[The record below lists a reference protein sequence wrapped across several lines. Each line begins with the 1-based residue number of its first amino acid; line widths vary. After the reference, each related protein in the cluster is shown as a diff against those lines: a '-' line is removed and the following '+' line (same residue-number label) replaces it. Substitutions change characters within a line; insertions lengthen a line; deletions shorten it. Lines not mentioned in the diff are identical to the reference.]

1 MAEMGDVA
9 GAGLLAHV
17 PTIMLP
23 RAERLELNEG
33 KEISLVPGL
42 ERLRREVFEVLDY
55 DTVVVLDSHW
65 HTTVEFVV
73 AAQPVRAGLFTSDE
87 LPRGMCRI
95 PYDWRGHPELAQ
107 AMAAQADAHGTW
119 ITAIDDPCLP
129 VHYATVNLWSYLGR
143 GLDKRW
149 VSVSTAQTG
158 ETEDFLR
165 AGRALGAA
173 IAAVGQPGAADRV
186 RRHVAHVLV
195 AAGTAGARGQRPGP
209 HQDRGGPRRRRRAD
223 RLAAGRRPHPG
234 HRDHA
239 GLPEVPAGGQ
249 VRAVPDDDRG
259 AGRGGG
265 DRARPGLQRVREL
278 GRHRPDAYLVRPACR
293 GLAMTEYRRI
303 LLDGASVQVVRD
315 GDELVAGDG
324 RRVAVAEAV
333 HLPPCEPTKI
343 VAVHLN
349 HSSRVAEFGARLP
362 AAPTYFHKPV
372 SALVGHGGAVV
383 RPAGCQYLNY
393 EGEVAIVIGRACR
406 GITPEQAGDYIAG
419 YTIAND
425 FGLHDFRDTDAGSM
439 LRVKGSDT
447 MAPLGPGL
455 VTGWDFRGKQLRT
468 YVNGAVV
475 QHGTTDE
482 MTWDMHYLVAD
493 IARTITL
500 LPGDVLLSGTPAN
513 SRPVQPGDVVE
524 VEVDGLGRL
533 KNYIVAGPLG
543 IPADFGAQPTASEE
557 VLSTALGGDWEFR
570 GIRPPAR
577 S

>member
-1 MAEMGDVA
+1 
-9 GAGLLAHV
+9 
-17 PTIMLP
+17 
-23 RAERLELNEG
+23 
-33 KEISLVPGL
+33 
-42 ERLRREVFEVLDY
+42 
-55 DTVVVLDSHW
+55 
-65 HTTVEFVV
+65 
-73 AAQPVRAGLFTSDE
+73 
-87 LPRGMCRI
+87 MCRI

-173 IAAVGQPGAADRV
+173 IAATSRSVLLIASGAMSHTFWSLREL
-186 RRHVAHVLV
+186 RAHEASDPAHIRT
-195 AAGTAGARGQRPGP
+195 AAARG
-209 HQDRGGPRRRRRAD
+209 AD
-223 RLAAGRRPHPG
+223 AERIAWLQAGDHARV

-406 GITPEQAGDYIAG
+406 GITPEQAGEYIAG

-455 VTGWDFRGKQLRT
+455 VTGWDFRGKHLRT

-475 QHGTTDE
+475 QHGSTDE
-482 MTWDMHYLVAD
+482 MRWDMHYLVAD

-533 KNYIVAGPLG
+533 KNYIVAGPFG
-543 IPADFGAQPTASEE
+543 IPADYGAQPTASEE